1 MGDKSAAST
10 GESSPSS
17 PEQNPEDTGE
27 SLSILSPMEQ
37 RGDTGVLEEGSPSE
51 DRGDTGVLVSS
62 EEEER
67 GDTLTSSWDS
77 LEWADLEDWREEG
90 LEEAAEEAPELIL
103 SAVSARVIF
112 LLGLVCTDLTGFSL
126 LARVAR
132 KARAA
137 SFLMNNIVKY

>member
-1 MGDKSAAST
+1 MGDKSART
-10 GESSPSS
+10 GDSSPSS
-17 PEQNPEDTGE
+17 PEQKPEDTGD

-51 DRGDTGVLVSS
+51 ERGDSGVLVSS

-137 SFLMNNIVKY
+137 SFLIKNIVEY